1 MSSIG
6 ERITHLRNEKGLS
19 RSQLAVVLRVSEAA
33 VGHMENNQR
42 KPSLKTAVRL
52 ANFFSV
58 SLDELIG
65 TDESIFDDEKVIA

>member
-1 MSSIG
+1 MSNIG
-6 ERITHLRNEKGLS
+6 ERITHYRNERGLS
-19 RSQLAVVLRVSEAA
+19 RSQLASEVRVTEAA

-52 ANFFSV
+52 ANFFGV

-65 TDESIFDDEKVIA
+65 TDESIFDEDKITA